1 MTFSY
6 ITISISLKPDVTV
19 LISPVPN
26 LNVDENKE
34 QIKKIVIYMN
44 NEVQIKER
52 DNCRINYQQSPLNKA
67 TFYHLEICISGT
79 LQRFYYYRLPWE
91 IYLV

>member
-6 ITISISLKPDVTV
+6 ITIYISLKPDVAV

-34 QIKKIVIYMN
+34 QIKKIVTYMN
-44 NEVQIKER
+44 NVE
-52 DNCRINYQQSPLNKA
+52 
-67 TFYHLEICISGT
+67 
-79 LQRFYYYRLPWE
+79 
-91 IYLV
+91 